1 MVSAF
6 FFFFFILG
14 VWADGDAGALRWSTW
29 VLEGE
34 QIGQIVGSDG

>member
-1 MVSAF
+1 MVSA

-34 QIGQIVGSDG
+34 QIGQIVGSDD